1 MKKIID
7 GKTYNTETAKK
18 IAEWDNG
25 LSYNDFDYRS
35 EELYRKRTGEYFL
48 YGSGGARTEWGT
60 VMDDGWLAG
69 GSNIVPLTQEEAQDW
84 LRGNTDE

>member
-1 MKKIID
+1 MKKNIN

-25 LSYNDFDYRS
+25 LSYNDFDFCS
-35 EELYRKRTGEYFL
+35 EELYCKRTGEYFL
-48 YGSGGARTEWGT
+48 YGSGGARTSWGT
-60 VMDDGWLAG
+60 VTDDGWLAG
-69 GSNIVPLTQEEAQDW
+69 GSDIVPLTPEEAQEW